1 MTQKQLDAYE
11 TTIYHL
17 KQSGVD
23 VAREERE
30 IACRRMINSCLCYGT
45 GFFEKFRHWTYPD
58 GYAFKSYADSY
69 IRDLGEETVYK
80 LYDEQKADFAK
91 ATVNK
96 NVCTD
101 SEGVSYNSIIWED
114 ERG

>member
-45 GFFEKFRHWTYPD
+45 GFF
-58 GYAFKSYADSY
+58 
-69 IRDLGEETVYK
+69 
-80 LYDEQKADFAK
+80 
-91 ATVNK
+91 
-96 NVCTD
+96 
-101 SEGVSYNSIIWED
+101 
-114 ERG
+114 